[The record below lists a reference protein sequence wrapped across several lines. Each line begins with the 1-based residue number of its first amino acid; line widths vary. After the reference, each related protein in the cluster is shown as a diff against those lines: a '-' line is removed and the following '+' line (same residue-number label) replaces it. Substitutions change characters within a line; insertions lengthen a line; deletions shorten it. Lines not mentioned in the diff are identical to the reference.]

1 MEDVIFSIKTWKKSL
16 VTYKEISCSLHSI
29 YSIHS
34 YQLCISVNLILR
46 RWLWVVSNCD
56 MCLLSVKMWSS
67 LAYGLV
73 EQGSEA
79 LGFPLAHRSDLF
91 KYECGLQFVALCTAI
106 GLVPRRC
113 MYILSEYYC
122 IGYKPV
128 NV

>member
-1 MEDVIFSIKTWKKSL
+1 MPVVGVEKLGDVIFSIKTWKKSL

-79 LGFPLAHRSDLF
+79 LGSV
-91 KYECGLQFVALCTAI
+91 GSQIGFVQVRMWAAI
-106 GLVPRRC
+106 CSLVYRYRTSTPP
-113 MYILSEYYC
+113 MHVHTL
-122 IGYKPV
+122 
-128 NV
+128 

>member
-1 MEDVIFSIKTWKKSL
+1 
-16 VTYKEISCSLHSI
+16 
-29 YSIHS
+29 
-34 YQLCISVNLILR
+34 
-46 RWLWVVSNCD
+46 

-67 LAYGLV
+67 LAYSLV

-79 LGFPLAHRSDLF
+79 LGSVGSQIGFVHVRL
-91 KYECGLQFVALCTAI
+91 GLQFVALCTAI

>member
-1 MEDVIFSIKTWKKSL
+1 
-16 VTYKEISCSLHSI
+16 
-29 YSIHS
+29 
-34 YQLCISVNLILR
+34 
-46 RWLWVVSNCD
+46 

-73 EQGSEA
+73 EQGA
-79 LGFPLAHRSDLF
+79 KHWVPLAHRSVLF
-91 KYECGLQFVALCTAI
+91 MYEWGLQFVALCTTI